1 MTPNS
6 TVLTSSVTPSSSISV
21 LTASGAFV
29 PVRQVGSVTRS
40 SDPSGRLSLDAVY
53 HVPQLSLSFLS
64 VGQLADLGYYI
75 TLTSSG
81 CVVQDRHSG
90 TQIGTGRTTQGRQS
104 YKPTVIVTSSRLCY
118 TGLPNQSMP

>member
-81 CVVQDRHSG
+81 CVVQDRHPG
-90 TQIGTGRTTQGRQS
+90 TQIGTGRTTQGRHISQRS
-104 YKPTVIVTSSRLCY
+104 
-118 TGLPNQSMP
+118 

>member
-21 LTASGAFV
+21 FTASGAFV

-53 HVPQLSLSFLS
+53 HVLQLSLSFLS
-64 VGQLADLGYYI
+64 VSQLADLGYYI

-81 CVVQDRHSG
+81 CVV
-90 TQIGTGRTTQGRQS
+90 QGRQS

-118 TGLPNQSMP
+118 TGLLNQSMP

>member
-29 PVRQVGSVTRS
+29 PVRQVGAVTRS

-64 VGQLADLGYYI
+64 VGQLGYYI

-118 TGLPNQSMP
+118 TGLLNQSIP

>member
-21 LTASGAFV
+21 FTASGAFV

-53 HVPQLSLSFLS
+53 HVLQLSLSFLPN
-64 VGQLADLGYYI
+64 D
-75 TLTSSG
+75 
-81 CVVQDRHSG
+81 
-90 TQIGTGRTTQGRQS
+90 GRQS
-104 YKPTVIVTSSRLCY
+104 TC
-118 TGLPNQSMP
+118 

>member
-53 HVPQLSLSFLS
+53 HVVLECYAAWDESIMLLKKESCNLKYR
-64 VGQLADLGYYI
+64 VLAG
-75 TLTSSG
+75 
-81 CVVQDRHSG
+81 H
-90 TQIGTGRTTQGRQS
+90 
-104 YKPTVIVTSSRLCY
+104 
-118 TGLPNQSMP
+118 